1 MSSEQTKEKKTSKFQ
16 FKAEVKQLLDILVHS
31 LYTSRE
37 IFLRE
42 LISNS
47 SDALDKLRFQSTKG
61 TEIADKDLPL
71 EIRVNFDDKKNI
83 VTVSDTGIGMT
94 KDELIKNIGTIA
106 KSGSADFIKTLQENK
121 ADANNIIGKFGVG
134 FYSVFMVADKVVI
147 KSKSYLKD
155 ALPVEWSS
163 DGLGSYQIAETDE
176 KLKRGTTIEIHLKE
190 DAKEF
195 AEKYRLETTI
205 KKHSNFI
212 QFPIYLDK
220 EKVNTVSAIWREP
233 KSSLKKEQYVEFYK
247 FLTYDNEEPMDIIHK
262 SVDAPIQ
269 FHSLLFIP
277 KKNFDFFGMNRE
289 DYGLDLYVR
298 RVLIQHKNKDL
309 LPEYLNFV
317 KGVVDSE
324 DIPLNISR
332 ETLQE
337 NIVFTKISNT
347 VTSQVLSYL
356 IDKAK
361 SKPEE
366 YAEFWKEHGRYFK
379 LGYTDFTNAE
389 KYQQLLRFNSSNSKD
404 EKELTSLEEYVS
416 RFKEDQKEIYYAFGN
431 SREAIEQDP
440 HMEIFKKKG
449 LEVLYLYDPL
459 DEFVV
464 NSIRKFKDYDFKSV
478 DSVDLSKL
486 DKLKDGE
493 EKKDKAEELS
503 KDDAKHFD
511 SLLARVK
518 EILGDRVTDVKESKR
533 LSGSPCVLVNSD
545 DTMSS
550 QMQKIMRMANKDMS
564 VQKKGFE
571 INRDHKLIR
580 NLLKVFKANSKDEYI
595 TDTVEELFEAAQ
607 LLAGDLNDPHRLVN
621 RINKSLEQSSE
632 MYSEKNKGVRK
643 MSSRTCFGIGQE
655 KRC

>member
-1 MSSEQTKEKKTSKFQ
+1 MSSEQTTTKKPDNKPGKYE

-47 SDALDKLRFQSTKG
+47 SDALDKLRFLSTKG

-71 EIRVNFDDKKNI
+71 EIKVNFNEKKKLL
-83 VTVSDTGIGMT
+83 TVSDTGIGMT
-94 KDELIKNIGTIA
+94 KDELINNIGTIA

-155 ALPVEWSS
+155 AAPIEWIS
-163 DGLGSYQIAETDE
+163 DGLGSYEIAEIDE
-176 KLKRGTTIEIHLKE
+176 KLPRGTTIEIHLKE

-212 QFPIYLDK
+212 QFPIYLEK

-233 KSSLKKEQYVEFYK
+233 KSSVKKEQYVEFYK

-309 LPEYLNFV
+309 LPEYLNFI

-324 DIPLNISR
+324 DLPLNISR

-337 NIVFTKISNT
+337 NIIFTKISNT

-361 SKPEE
+361 DKPEE
-366 YAEFWKEHGRYFK
+366 YIEFWKEHGRYFK
-379 LGYTDFTNAE
+379 LGYMDFTNAD
-389 KYQQLLRFNSSNSKD
+389 KYQQLLRFNSSNNQDDKG
-404 EKELTSLEEYVS
+404 LTSLEEYVS
-416 RFKEDQKEIYYAFGN
+416 
-431 SREAIEQDP
+431 
-440 HMEIFKKKG
+440 
-449 LEVLYLYDPL
+449 
-459 DEFVV
+459 
-464 NSIRKFKDYDFKSV
+464 
-478 DSVDLSKL
+478 
-486 DKLKDGE
+486 
-493 EKKDKAEELS
+493 
-503 KDDAKHFD
+503 
-511 SLLARVK
+511 
-518 EILGDRVTDVKESKR
+518 
-533 LSGSPCVLVNSD
+533 
-545 DTMSS
+545 
-550 QMQKIMRMANKDMS
+550 KI
-564 VQKKGFE
+564 
-571 INRDHKLIR
+571 
-580 NLLKVFKANSKDEYI
+580 
-595 TDTVEELFEAAQ
+595 
-607 LLAGDLNDPHRLVN
+607 
-621 RINKSLEQSSE
+621 
-632 MYSEKNKGVRK
+632 
-643 MSSRTCFGIGQE
+643 
-655 KRC
+655 